1 MPSLIA
7 QRHVTNNNNKLS
19 QSSER
24 LSSGKRVN
32 RAKDDAAGLAIS
44 ENIRAHLRSLERAK
58 QNAGDGI
65 SLVQVAEGSMADI
78 SNSLIRMR
86 ELAMQSSNGSI
97 GDYERSLLN
106 KEYIQLADEI
116 DRINSSAEFMGR
128 KLFTKDRDFDSLDLQ
143 VGMNGDQ
150 AVKLSF
156 EGINFSTKNLKI
168 GNQEEIGS
176 LDVDGSVDTDE
187 ITEKLGII
195 DNALNNINTHRAALG
210 AVQSRMESVIS
221 SHTNTIESFS
231 DAKSRIVDADF
242 ATEAAKQVQA
252 RILTQS
258 SASVLVHANQA
269 PEVAL
274 GLIR

>member
-1 MPSLIA
+1 
-7 QRHVTNNNNKLS
+7 
-19 QSSER
+19 
-24 LSSGKRVN
+24 
-32 RAKDDAAGLAIS
+32 
-44 ENIRAHLRSLERAK
+44 
-58 QNAGDGI
+58 
-65 SLVQVAEGSMADI
+65 MADI
-78 SNSLIRMR
+78 SNTLIRMR

-128 KLFTKDRDFDSLDLQ
+128 KLFTSDRGFEELSLQ
-143 VGMNGDQ
+143 VGVNGDQ
-150 AVKLSF
+150 AVNLDF
-156 EGINFSTKNLKI
+156 EGIDFSTEALDL
-168 GNQEEIGS
+168 GNQEEIGP
-176 LDVDGSVDTDE
+176 LTGDGSIATEE
-187 ITEKLGII
+187 ITAKLGII
-195 DNALNNINTHRAALG
+195 DKALNNINTHRATLG

-221 SHTNTIESFS
+221 NHTNSIESFA

-242 ATEAAKQVQA
+242 AAEASRQVQA